1 MSPPFGTGSCSSLD
15 LTLLSAEDPHLD
27 LVSCVVGILQS
38 DVRLRGSNPRPLGSQ
53 ASAVPNVLKFYS
65 ASSLLGFRS
74 AIHRK
79 LVELKR
85 LMNVHSDPAFKDAN
99 IALKAFLLKPKKAGR
114 SQSGG
119 AQTPHQRRR
128 HEQAVPLLP

>member
-1 MSPPFGTGSCSSLD
+1 M
-15 LTLLSAEDPHLD
+15 
-27 LVSCVVGILQS
+27 
-38 DVRLRGSNPRPLGSQ
+38 
-53 ASAVPNVLKFYS
+53 KFYS

-99 IALKAFLLKPKKAGR
+99 IALKAFLLKSKKAGR
-114 SQSGG
+114 SIVLYCIVLYLFKRILQKQMDAYHGSLPHKYRKKNGEMGERRVEDEAWDEGKQVPKYRGIKAGKKSTREEITSADNSG
-119 AQTPHQRRR
+119 TFR
-128 HEQAVPLLP
+128 